1 MKKNQM
7 IYKGYTGS
15 IEWSE
20 PDNLFYGKILGIRSL
35 VLYDG
40 ENLED
45 LKKDFHEAIDFY
57 LDSCIEEGIK
67 PEKPFSGSFNVRISP
82 KIHQLAVE
90 EAYEKDTSLNSIV
103 SAALKAFL
111 M

>member
-20 PDNLFYGKILGIRSL
+20 PDNLFYGKILGIKSL

-40 ENLED
+40 ETLKD
-45 LKKDFHEAIDFY
+45 LKKDFHKAVDFF